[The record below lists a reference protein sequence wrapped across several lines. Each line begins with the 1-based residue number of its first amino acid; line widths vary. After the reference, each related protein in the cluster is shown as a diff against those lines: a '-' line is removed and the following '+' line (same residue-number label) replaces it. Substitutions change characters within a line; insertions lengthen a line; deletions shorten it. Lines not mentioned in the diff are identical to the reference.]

1 MEQAR
6 SRILA
11 FFVLGL
17 LAIFGVGMFFFVR
30 DASDAIPDPVGDF
43 QTQAAQLLDP
53 TPTIIVDPNTII
65 LQVQALSRLET
76 IQYSLEKVI
85 TAETNQGTWGWL
97 FGDRL
102 LFIAHGTVIAG
113 VDLEKLG
120 PEDLFVQG
128 TTLTVR
134 LPAAEIFIAT
144 LDNDQSY
151 VYDRNIGALNKGEVD
166 LETAA
171 RQSAEQEIL
180 AAALED
186 GILAQAQT
194 NAENYLYGFFRAL
207 GFNEVQFLDPIQ

>member
-1 MEQAR
+1 
-6 SRILA
+6 
-11 FFVLGL
+11 
-17 LAIFGVGMFFFVR
+17 
-30 DASDAIPDPVGDF
+30 
-43 QTQAAQLLDP
+43 
-53 TPTIIVDPNTII
+53 
-65 LQVQALSRLET
+65 
-76 IQYSLEKVI
+76 
-85 TAETNQGTWGWL
+85 
-97 FGDRL
+97 
-102 LFIAHGTVIAG
+102 
-113 VDLEKLG
+113 
-120 PEDLFVQG
+120 
-128 TTLTVR
+128 LTVR

-207 GFNEVQFLDPIQ
+207 GFNEVVFLDPIQ